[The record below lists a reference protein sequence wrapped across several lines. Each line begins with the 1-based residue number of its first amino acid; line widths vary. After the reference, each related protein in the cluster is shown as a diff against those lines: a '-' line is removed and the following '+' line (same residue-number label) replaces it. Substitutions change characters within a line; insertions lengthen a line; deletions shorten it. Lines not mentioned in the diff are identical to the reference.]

1 MKIIVDTN
9 IVFSALLNSNNTIG
23 SILFNSYDL
32 FEFYSPSY
40 LRFEIKKHWQK
51 LLKIS
56 KLQEDNLEASYQL
69 VLSKIKFIDE
79 ELIPQDTWL
88 ESETLLEGVDIDDIP
103 FVALTVFLDG
113 KLWTGDKILYSG
125 LKSRGFSSILN
136 TTDILTIRG

>member
-9 IVFSALLNSNNTIG
+9 IVFSALLNSNNAIG
-23 SILFNSYDL
+23 SILFTSYDL

-88 ESETLLEGVDIDDIP
+88 ESEILVEGVDIDDIP